1 MLKFSIVI
9 PVYNRPDEV
18 DELLHSLVGQT
29 DKDFEVV
36 VVEDGSTLKCED
48 ICRKYS
54 DSLDVKYFYKENSG
68 PGQSRNYGAE
78 RCSGNYIVILDSDVI
93 VPQEY
98 IATLRR
104 ELTQDYCD
112 TFGGI
117 DAADES
123 FSDMQKA
130 VNYAMT
136 SFFTTGGIR
145 GGSRQMERFH
155 PRSFN
160 LGMSREVFEAVGGFS
175 AMRYG
180 EDIDLSIRIYKAG
193 YSVRLLRNVFVYHKR
208 RTDLEKF
215 FAQVRH
221 SGNARIILWRKHPN
235 YPGALKFVHLLP
247 SAFTV
252 GTLLLAFAGLF
263 NAILWLPILVF
274 SLVVLVDSTRK
285 NKSVKIGCLSVVTS
299 FVQLFGYGIGFIE
312 EYFRQRR

>member
-18 DELLHSLVGQT
+18 DELLQSLVGQT

-36 VVEDGSTLKCED
+36 VVEDGSTVKCED

-145 GGSRQMERFH
+145 GGSRQMERF
-155 PRSFN
+155 
-160 LGMSREVFEAVGGFS
+160 
-175 AMRYG
+175 
-180 EDIDLSIRIYKAG
+180 
-193 YSVRLLRNVFVYHKR
+193 R
-208 RTDLEKF
+208 RCVT
-215 FAQVRH
+215 
-221 SGNARIILWRKHPN
+221 
-235 YPGALKFVHLLP
+235 
-247 SAFTV
+247 
-252 GTLLLAFAGLF
+252 
-263 NAILWLPILVF
+263 
-274 SLVVLVDSTRK
+274 
-285 NKSVKIGCLSVVTS
+285 VKI
-299 FVQLFGYGIGFIE
+299 
-312 EYFRQRR
+312 